1 MFQRPGKSGNKTD
14 FVPFSIHAFG
24 SQLTVS
30 EFDERT
36 QADMNAVLNELCR
49 RLPNGGDHES
59 RKFVAEQ
66 LMQAARTGV
75 STRSDL
81 RDHGRRAV
89 ALLQNGPKLVS

>member
-1 MFQRPGKSGNKTD
+1 MFQRPGKSGNQTES
-14 FVPFSIHAFG
+14 VPFSIHAFG
-24 SQLTVS
+24 GQLIVS

-36 QADMNAVLNELCR
+36 QANMSAVLNELCR

-66 LMQAARTGV
+66 LMQAARSGV

-81 RDHGRRAV
+81 TDYGRRAG